1 METSYLQFYRRSAR
15 RFKQNLRYYRKEL
28 GFTQEDLAEVC
39 GISAHYMASLE
50 APGGSACPSF
60 EMLHILAFHLGVEV
74 LALFW
79 AEPDLPF

>member
-1 METSYLQFYRRSAR
+1 M
-15 RFKQNLRYYRKEL
+15 
-28 GFTQEDLAEVC
+28 C

-79 AEPDLPF
+79 TEPDLPF